1 MLYLTHSPQKHLV
14 WNKGKLIGQKPPL
27 KLKEVWAIRTRLQM
41 AHKTRDLAM
50 FNLAIDSK
58 LRSCDLVKLQV
69 RDVAHGTQIL
79 KRAMT
84 LQQKTQQPVQFELTA
99 QTREALSTWIQQA
112 NLNSGDFLFK
122 SRSKHASHISTRQYA
137 RIVSG
142 WVASIG
148 LNPAEYGTHSIRRTK
163 VSLIY
168 RKTKNLRAVQ
178 LLLGHRK
185 LESTVRYLGIEVDDA
200 LEIAEQTD
208 I

>member
-1 MLYLTHSPQKHLV
+1 MQYSTQSPKRHPA
-14 WNKGKLIGQKPPL
+14 WNKGKLLGQKPPL
-27 KLKEVWAIRTRLQM
+27 KLKEVWAIRTRLQL

-69 RDVAHGTQIL
+69 RDVTRGTQIL
-79 KRAMT
+79 KRAMI
-84 LQQKTQQPVQFELTA
+84 LQQKTHQPVQFELTA

-112 NLNSGDFLFK
+112 NLSSEDHLFK
-122 SRSKHASHISTRQYA
+122 SRRKRAEHISTRQYA
-137 RIVSG
+137 RIASG

-148 LNPAEYGTHSIRRTK
+148 LDPAEYGTHSIRRT
-163 VSLIY
+163 
-168 RKTKNLRAVQ
+168 RNLRAVQ

-185 LESTVRYLGIEVDDA
+185 LETTVRYLGIEVDDA
-200 LEIAEQTD
+200 REIAEQTD